1 MVYAL
6 LFLLFF
12 AAGLLGFGGMES
24 LLAFL
29 ENALVTQNHWLT
41 AEEFADLVALCRI
54 IPGDIGQNAAALG
67 GYAAT
72 VQPYGFWP
80 AVGGALVATIG
91 IALPSFLWTE
101 FYHRFYV
108 RFKQSGMAEGV
119 LTLMRPLVPGLIA
132 AAAILMV
139 KPEIFSTP
147 GLNAWDFGVSV
158 FLFAATLLGVSVFR
172 FHAAFMVLLC
182 GIAGWVLL

>member
-29 ENALVTQNHWLT
+29 ENALVTQSHWLT

-119 LTLMRPLVPGLIA
+119 LTLMRPSCP
-132 AAAILMV
+132 
-139 KPEIFSTP
+139 
-147 GLNAWDFGVSV
+147 D
-158 FLFAATLLGVSVFR
+158 
-172 FHAAFMVLLC
+172 
-182 GIAGWVLL
+182 